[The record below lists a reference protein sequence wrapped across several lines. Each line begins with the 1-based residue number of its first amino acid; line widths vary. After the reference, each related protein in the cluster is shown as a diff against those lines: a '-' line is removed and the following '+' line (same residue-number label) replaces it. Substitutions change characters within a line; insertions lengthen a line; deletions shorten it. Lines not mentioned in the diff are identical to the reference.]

1 MTVPVRRLTSLDPE
15 QVAAVLEL
23 ARSAGDAD
31 GAFPLSEHVTLHVR
45 HGGDAPAVHLVA
57 EHGGE
62 LVGYAHLDTT
72 DQVEGPSA
80 ELVVHPMHRRR
91 GLGRALVTAAT
102 EAAAQ
107 ADPAGRLRLW
117 AHGDHPSATALA
129 LSLGFQRGRVLL
141 QLRRSL
147 FAPVPAPQ
155 FPPGVMLRPFRR
167 DHDEQDWLRVN
178 AKAFADHPDQGRWT
192 LRDLR
197 VRMAEPWF
205 DPAGFLLADRDGEL
219 LGFHWTKVH
228 GEQHVHPHPDRF
240 TANSA
245 HQHDP
250 IGEVYV
256 LGVDPAAQGQH
267 LGSALT
273 LAGLRHLRAQG
284 LSQAMLYVDEDNHPA
299 VALYQRL
306 GFLRW
311 STDVLFRRTTYAAGL
326 TLAPRPDAARGGRG
340 SWIRAYNPWC
350 IGGFANTHGIA

>member
-1 MTVPVRRLTSLDPE
+1 MTVPVRSLPALDPE
-15 QVAAVLEL
+15 QVAAVLGL
-23 ARSAGDAD
+23 ARAAGDAD
-31 GAFPLSEHVTLHVR
+31 GAFPLSEHVMLHVR

-57 EHGGE
+57 ERGGE

-72 DQVEGPSA
+72 DRVEGPSA

-91 GLGRALVTAAT
+91 GLGRALVTAAAT
-102 EAAAQ
+102 AAAR

-129 LSLGFQRGRVLL
+129 LSMGFDRSRVLL

-147 FAPVPAPQ
+147 FAPVPAPR
-155 FPPGVMLRPFRR
+155 FPPGVTLRPFRR

-197 VRMAEPWF
+197 IRMAEPWF
-205 DPAGFLLADRDGEL
+205 DPDGFLLAERDDEL

-228 GEQHVHPHPDRF
+228 GEAHVRPHGVAHVRPHGVAHVRPHGE
-240 TANSA
+240 AHVRLHGKA
-245 HQHDP
+245 HHQHDP

-273 LAGLRHLRAQG
+273 LAGLRYLRGQG
-284 LSQAMLYVDEDNHPA
+284 LAQAMLYVDEANRAA
-299 VALYQRL
+299 VALYQHL
-306 GFLRW
+306 GFVRW
-311 STDVLFRRTTYAAGL
+311 TTDVCFRRTGV
-326 TLAPRPDAARGGRG
+326 
-340 SWIRAYNPWC
+340 
-350 IGGFANTHGIA
+350 